1 MQLYYHKPAK
11 LNLHLLLNINLSNL
25 EINFSFFKHKSST
38 ARIDVAKKIA
48 SRNSK
53 YDNAENMKKI
63 YIFFY
68 IKITNILSMYN
79 YYADSLQY
87 RL

>member
-1 MQLYYHKPAK
+1 MQLYYHKPAE

-53 YDNAENMKKI
+53 YDNDCRKYEENI
-63 YIFFY
+63 YLF
-68 IKITNILSMYN
+68 LH
-79 YYADSLQY
+79 
-87 RL
+87 